1 MDFIL
6 NGLIEAVRL
15 IFSGDA
21 DVFSAVGVTLQV
33 SLAALIV
40 SACFAVPLGL
50 AIGARNFA
58 GQGVVITLFNS
69 LVGLPTVVVGLV
81 GYAILSR
88 QGLAGSLNLLFTK
101 TAIVCGEV
109 LLAFP
114 IIVTGTIAAI
124 KQLDRRVIDTA
135 LTLGADRR
143 QLALTMLAESRFAIL
158 ASIVLGLGRC
168 LSEVGAAMILGGN
181 IRGETRTI
189 TTAIALESG
198 KGEFATAIALGLILI
213 VLSLVVNI
221 LLRRLQNGGIS
232 RRVFR

>member
-1 MDFIL
+1 MDYIF
-6 NGLIEAVRL
+6 NGLIEAARL
-15 IFSGDA
+15 ILSGNT

-33 SLAALIV
+33 SLVALAI
-40 SACFAVPLGL
+40 SALFAVPLGL
-50 AIGARNFA
+50 AIGARPFA
-58 GQGVVITLFNS
+58 GQGALITLFNS

-81 GYAILSR
+81 GYAFLSR

-101 TAIVCGEV
+101 TAIICGEV

-124 KQLDRRVIDTA
+124 KQLDRRVIDTS

-143 QLALTMLAESRFAIL
+143 QLAVTMLEESRFAIL

-189 TTAIALESG
+189 TTAITLESS

-213 VLSLVVNI
+213 SLSILINI
-221 LLRRLQNGGIS
+221 ILRRLQNGGMS